1 MRKTLFATAAFA
13 ALAIAGAASAQTV
26 NLGPL
31 SQQNFRPQT
40 ANLTVNNGLV
50 GAALTGGATAVGN
63 LITTDAAITTHTDF
77 EQANFGGG
85 QTANVNLNGGSFGDS
100 RISGQAIGNAISV
113 EGSYSG
119 SMPVYGANQKGQDNG
134 AVQVSN
140 VALNGG
146 TFRGNLDLSSVAVG
160 NSLSIEGSAA
170 FLNRSDPNATN
181 GNLQFNAV
189 PQTANLTVTGGSI
202 NGDGNLI
209 AQAVGNAL
217 SVEGAAS
224 VSALRVRNNGTQ
236 TANATIVNG
245 QFNGL
250 TVGAS
255 AIGNLSSFTTA
266 AGVQS
271 LGGLY
276 QHNEGVNGTQISNT
290 LISNGNFG
298 SLAAS
303 ATSIGNALSVT
314 RP

>member
-77 EQANFGGG
+77 EQANFGG

-100 RISGQAIGNAISV
+100 RVSGQAIGNAISV

-119 SMPVYGANQKGQDNG
+119 SMPMFDNNQKGQDNG
-134 AVQVSN
+134 AAQVSN

-146 TFRGNLDLSSVAVG
+146 TFRGNLGLSSVAVG
-160 NSLSIEGSAA
+160 NNLSIDGSAA
-170 FLNRSDPNATN
+170 FLNRSDPNAAN
-181 GNLQFNAV
+181 GNLQFNSGT
-189 PQTANLTVTGGSI
+189 QTANLTVTGGAI

-217 SVEGAAS
+217 SVDGSAS
-224 VSALRVRNNGTQ
+224 VSALNVRNNGTQ

-276 QHNEGVNGTQISNT
+276 QHNEGTAQISNT

-303 ATSIGNALSVT
+303 ATSIGNALSVA

>member
-1 MRKTLFATAAFA
+1 MRKTLFATAAIA
-13 ALAIAGAASAQTV
+13 ALALAGAASAQTV
-26 NLGPL
+26 NLGNL
-31 SQQNFRPQT
+31 NQQNYRPQT
-40 ANLTVNNGLV
+40 ANMTVNNALV
-50 GAALTGGATAVGN
+50 GAALTGGATSVGN
-63 LITTDAAITTHTDF
+63 LITTEADVTTHLDF
-77 EQANFGGG
+77 EQANFGG

-100 RISGQAIGNAISV
+100 RVSGQAIGNAISV
-113 EGSYSG
+113 EGAYSG
-119 SMPVYGANQKGQDNG
+119 SMPVSPTNQRGQDNG
-134 AVQVSN
+134 AAQVSN

-160 NSLSIEGSAA
+160 NNLTVEGSAA
-170 FLNRSDPNATN
+170 FLNAPYNSN
-181 GNLQFNAV
+181 GRLQFNSSA
-189 PQTANLTVTGGSI
+189 QTANLTVTGGAI

-217 SVEGAAS
+217 SVDGTAS
-224 VSALRVRNNGTQ
+224 VSNLSVRNNGTQ

-266 AGVQS
+266 GGVQS
-271 LGGLY
+271 LGGLM
-276 QHNEGVNGTQISNT
+276 QHNEGTAQISNT

-303 ATSIGNALSVT
+303 ATSIGNALSVV